1 MSCRGIN
8 ASQKRSHEGKCNRSF
23 LPYAVYAF
31 PLNCCF
37 QPLGQVPVQA
47 NPESLLI
54 FEHKNLAVPPFFGL
68 ISIPLNFRPV
78 QGAALEQ
85 WMPAPT
91 LYLLVPVIFSQ
102 VTSEIL
108 SLLESQF
115 EYE

>member
-1 MSCRGIN
+1 MNELSRYN
-8 ASQKRSHEGKCNRSF
+8 ASQKRSYVGKCNRSH
-23 LPYAVYAF
+23 LPYAL
-31 PLNCCF
+31 PLSCCF